1 MAAPRECADQ
11 DTEKEVAAGKISF
24 PRVVEEGRR
33 ITNPTSKCE
42 KQVYPG
48 KVPTEDKMPSAVFC
62 YNLHN
67 LLKSI
72 FTIFYA
78 QWHTCVFVT
87 EPNKFIFVAL
97 YCWQYGGKRWPGLS
111 FIIQFEYTIP
121 SESELNAQDLEVI
134 VKK

>member
-1 MAAPRECADQ
+1 MMAVPRECADQ
-11 DTEKEVAAGKISF
+11 DTEKEVTAGKISF

-33 ITNPTSKCE
+33 IANPTSKCE

-48 KVPTEDKMPSAVFC
+48 KVPMEDKTPSAVFC

-78 QWHTCVFVT
+78 Q
-87 EPNKFIFVAL
+87 
-97 YCWQYGGKRWPGLS
+97 
-111 FIIQFEYTIP
+111 
-121 SESELNAQDLEVI
+121 
-134 VKK
+134 